1 MDILTEID
9 NASFRQKSQLLTEH
23 YKVFSNQSVHNY
35 DNISGL
41 YNPLY
46 GKREMVTPNNA
57 TILGKSLAST
67 DKGSGVF
74 HQTTN
79 SSFNMIY
86 DSKPNH

>member
-9 NASFRQKSQLLTEH
+9 NSSFRQKLQLIAEH
-23 YKVFSNQSVHNY
+23 YKVFSNQAVYNY

-46 GKREMVTPNNA
+46 GKREMITPINA
-57 TILGKSLAST
+57 RFLGKSLAST
-67 DKGSGVF
+67 DRGSGVF

-79 SSFNMIY
+79 SSFDMIY
-86 DSKPNH
+86 DSKPRH